1 MTRTSRWAWPTA
13 ASVTVVVALGFLCG
27 VHLGNLHNGLLGFSF
42 ALVGAFVVG
51 HHPDPASPGHRE
63 GRLFLLSGAASGAMF
78 TCRQVGYQP
87 DVPGAEWIAWF
98 GVWPLPL
105 VMVLVGLTIMSFPSG
120 RLPGP
125 WWQRLVIAATAV
137 AVVLSAMSALW
148 PVEYGRTALLV
159 DHPLAVPGGE
169 ALQGFFTVTSNV
181 AYFGLQLMFAACLV
195 SRMVRADAAQSRQLW
210 WFVGAGALSVVVMVL
225 SIAVWNTPIGGLL
238 FIPLLP
244 LAAGIAMVESSYEAL
259 LTDLRASA
267 RRIVTAGD
275 DARRRLER
283 DLHDGAQQRLV
294 TLGMDLG
301 SLVELAEASGDEDL
315 TRAARRARVELL
327 DATAELRE
335 LAQGI
340 HPTILTDRGLV
351 PAVERLADRSPI
363 PVSVR
368 ARLPDR
374 LAADVEEAAYYVVAE
389 ALTNASK
396 HSEATSVGVEL
407 SSAEGG
413 VTVRVS
419 DDGRG
424 GADPSGLGLVGLA
437 DRMLML
443 GGSLRVDS
451 GPRGTTVWAELPCA

>member
-1 MTRTSRWAWPTA
+1 MTRTSRLAWPTA
-13 ASVTVVVALGFLCG
+13 AAVAVVVGLGFLCG
-27 VHLGNLHNGLLGFSF
+27 VHLGNLHNGLLGVSF
-42 ALVGAFVVG
+42 AFVGAFVVG
-51 HHPDPASPGHRE
+51 HDPDPSSAGHRE
-63 GRLFLLSGAASGAMF
+63 GRLFLLSGVASGVMF

-120 RLPGP
+120 RLPSP
-125 WWQRLVIAATAV
+125 LWRRLVIAATAV
-137 AVVLSAMSALW
+137 AGVLAAMSALW

-159 DHPLAVPGGE
+159 EHPLALPGGE
-169 ALQGFFTVTSNV
+169 ALQDFFTVTSNV
-181 AYFGLQLMFAACLV
+181 AYFGFQLMFAVCLLA
-195 SRMVRADAAQSRQLW
+195 RMVRADADQSRQLW

-225 SIAVWNTPIGGLL
+225 SITVWGTPIGGLL

-275 DARRRLER
+275 DARHRLER

-301 SLVELAEASGDEDL
+301 ALVELAEASGDEQL
-315 TRAARRARVELL
+315 TQAARRARVELME
-327 DATAELRE
+327 ATAELRE

-340 HPTILTDRGLV
+340 HPTILTDQGLV

-363 PVSVR
+363 PVTVR
-368 ARLPDR
+368 AQLPERLPP
-374 LAADVEEAAYYVVAE
+374 DVEEAAYYVVAE
-389 ALTNASK
+389 ALTNAAK
-396 HSEATSVGVEL
+396 HSEATSVGVDL
-407 SSAEGG
+407 SLADGG
-413 VTVRVS
+413 VAVRVA

-424 GADPSGLGLVGLA
+424 GADPAGLGLVGLA

-451 GPRGTTVWAELPCA
+451 GPSGTTVGAVLPCE

>member
-1 MTRTSRWAWPTA
+1 MTRTSLVAWPTA
-13 ASVTVVVALGFLCG
+13 AAVAVVVALGFLGG
-27 VHLGNLHNGLLGFSF
+27 VHLGNLHNGLLGVSF
-42 ALVGAFVVG
+42 AFVGAFVVG
-51 HHPDPASPGHRE
+51 HNPDPGSPGHRE
-63 GRLFLLSGAASGAMF
+63 GRLFLLSGVASGVMF
-78 TCRQVGYQP
+78 ACRQVGYEP

-125 WWQRLVIAATAV
+125 LWRRLTIAATAV
-137 AVVLSAMSALW
+137 AIVLAAMSALW
-148 PVEYGRTALLV
+148 PVEYERTALLV
-159 DHPLAVPGGE
+159 QHPLAVPGAE
-169 ALQGFFTVTSNV
+169 AVQGFFTVASNI
-181 AYFGLQLMFAACLV
+181 AYFGFQLMWALCLLI
-195 SRMVRADAAQSRQLW
+195 RMVRADAAQSRQLW
-210 WFVGAGALSVVVMVL
+210 WFVGAAALSVVVMALGV
-225 SIAVWNTPIGGLL
+225 AVWDTPIAGLL

-275 DARRRLER
+275 EARHRLER

-301 SLVELAEASGDEDL
+301 ALVELAAASGNEPL
-315 TRAARRARVELL
+315 TEAANHARVELME
-327 DATAELRE
+327 ATAELRE

-340 HPTILTDRGLV
+340 HPTILADQGLV

-363 PVSVR
+363 PVAVR
-368 ARLPDR
+368 AQLPDR
-374 LAADVEEAAYYVVAE
+374 LPPDVEEAAYYVVAE
-389 ALTNASK
+389 ALTNAAK
-396 HSEATSVGVEL
+396 HSGAAALAVDLTR
-407 SSAEGG
+407 ADGG
-413 VTVRVS
+413 VAVRVS

-443 GGSLRVDS
+443 GGSLRVDT
-451 GPRGTTVWAELPCA
+451 GPSGTTVRAVLPCE